1 MSNYQHVI
9 ETFTFIMGSKGVFD
23 LRVNGDLIFSKHAL
37 GRHANEGEALGMFRD
52 YVGQNVP
59 TYP

>member
-1 MSNYQHVI
+1 MSNYQHII
-9 ETFTFIMGSKGVFD
+9 ESFTFITGTKGVFD

-37 GRHANEGEALGMFRD
+37 GRHANEGEALQQFRS
-52 YVGQNVP
+52 YVGEDVP

>member
-1 MSNYQHVI
+1 
-9 ETFTFIMGSKGVFD
+9 MGTKGVFD

-37 GRHANEGEALGMFRD
+37 GRHANDGEALRLFRD
-52 YVGQNVP
+52 YVGEDTP